1 MIIESFVFLLNGLN
15 EEDEA
20 EVVAAAVAAMLLPC
34 NELANS
40 LSVVLID
47 LFIFSLNVCI
57 CLPLWVARG

>member
-20 EVVAAAVAAMLLPC
+20 EVVEAAVAAKLLPC